1 MSYNIS
7 DYEIK
12 YKMFLKNE
20 IQSPFLVTRF
30 YFILLTICYYLYYC
44 SLSISNL
51 FPSPLWN
58 FSWVR
63 LCMCSI
69 AFYMVLKMLFTYK
82 DIIYFINYIYI
93 YIQFE
98 FYVVCIHLHCVGIYM
113 CICVWRCGGWCKVS
127 FSITISI
134 HWSRTS

>member
-7 DYEIK
+7 DYDIK

-51 FPSPLWN
+51 FPSPL
-58 FSWVR
+58 
-63 LCMCSI
+63 
-69 AFYMVLKMLFTYK
+69 
-82 DIIYFINYIYI
+82 
-93 YIQFE
+93 
-98 FYVVCIHLHCVGIYM
+98 
-113 CICVWRCGGWCKVS
+113 
-127 FSITISI
+127 
-134 HWSRTS
+134 